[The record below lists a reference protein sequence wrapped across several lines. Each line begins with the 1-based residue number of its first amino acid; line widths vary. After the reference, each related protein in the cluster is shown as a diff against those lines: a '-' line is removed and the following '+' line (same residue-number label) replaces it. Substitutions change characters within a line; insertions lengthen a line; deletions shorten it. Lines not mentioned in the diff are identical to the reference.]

1 MCWSKCQHLK
11 QIILGNNNI
20 YEIIIITMIN
30 IQDKS
35 KCCGCC
41 ACVDVCAHQAISLKT
56 DIEGFWYP
64 VVDETKC
71 VDCGLC
77 NKVCPELNIT
87 DLKKNDY
94 PQPAHT
100 IAAINKKMSARWDST
115 SGGAFS
121 ALADAMYEEGGY
133 VSGAI
138 YNEDFSVRNFI
149 SNNPE
154 DLKKLRSSKYLQSKA
169 EGIYKEIRDL
179 LRKGEKVL
187 ACGTPCQMA
196 ALRSFLR
203 KDYENLI
210 IVDFICRG
218 VNSPKVYR
226 KYLDSLE
233 RKFGGKVVYVKAKNK
248 ELGWRNLT
256 RKVVFDNG
264 KSYYGVHMQDDF
276 RRGYHTNVYCRP
288 SCYSCQYKGF
298 PRMADITIADYW
310 GIEKVDPNMDNNIGT
325 SMILLNS
332 NKGIAYFEKVKDK
345 LEWEETKFESILSG
359 NIALRKPIEPAK
371 IDRKAFF
378 EDLDRGTFEEV
389 TAKYFPLKQE
399 KQTFKGKVK
408 AALKVAYYLYRRFG
422 FSYRAWSNFV
432 KINFRKNTI
441 SNIKT
446 EHVIYTMPSAVFDIH
461 PSAKI
466 EIKAPFLFGNNP
478 VKGMK
483 MPTCLRMEAN
493 TKLEIHNGPLTRYG
507 TGPYNLRYGA
517 YIEIVNGGKLTIG
530 QGACNVGLTIMCAK
544 EVTIG
549 NGVRIGRNVSIRD
562 WNGSHVI
569 INEHYRNHAP
579 VHIGDR
585 VWLCTGCTIMP
596 GVTIGEGA
604 VVAANSTVTKDVP
617 PYSLVGGSPAKVLK
631 EKIEW
636 Y

>member
-1 MCWSKCQHLK
+1 M
-11 QIILGNNNI
+11 I
-20 YEIIIITMIN
+20 EIT
-30 IQDKS
+30 DKS

-41 ACVDVCAHQAISLKT
+41 ACVDSCTHNAIILKN

-64 VVDETKC
+64 VVDKDKC
-71 VDCGLC
+71 TNCGLC
-77 NKVCPELNIT
+77 EKVCPELHISE
-87 DLKKNDY
+87 LKKNDFDK
-94 PQPAHT
+94 PSKT
-100 IAAINKKMSARWDST
+100 IAAIHKKMNVRWDST

-121 ALADAMYEEGGY
+121 ALADTMYEQGGY

-138 YNEDFSVRNFI
+138 YNEDFSVRNYI

-154 DLKKLRSSKYLQSKA
+154 DLVKLRSSKYLQSKA
-169 EGIYKEIRDL
+169 EGLYKEIREL

-226 KYLDSLE
+226 KYLDALE
-233 RKFGGKVVYVKAKNK
+233 RKHGGKVVYVKAKNK

-256 RKVVFDNG
+256 RKVIFDNG
-264 KSYYGVHMQDDF
+264 KVYYGIHMEDDF
-276 RRGYHTNVYCRP
+276 RRGYHTNVFCRP

-310 GIEKVDPNMDNNIGT
+310 GIEKIDKNLDNNIGT

-332 NKGIAYFEKVKDK
+332 KKGEAYFEQAKDR
-345 LEWEETKFESILSG
+345 LEWRGTSFESILPG
-359 NIALRKPIEPAK
+359 NIALRKSIEPAK
-371 IDRKAFF
+371 IDRKRFF
-378 EDLDRGTFEEV
+378 EDLDKGTFEEV
-389 TAKYFPLKQE
+389 TEKYFPLQE
-399 KQTFKGKVK
+399 KKISFKSKIK
-408 AALKVAYYLYRRFG
+408 QRIKPYYTLYRYLGANLKAYIQF
-422 FSYRAWSNFV
+422 FSVNH
-432 KINFRKNTI
+432 RKNTH
-441 SNIKT
+441 SNWKNGNI
-446 EHVIYTMPSAVFDIH
+446 IYTMPGVVFDLH

-466 EIKAPFLFGNNP
+466 VLKAPIIYGNAP
-478 VKGMK
+478 VKGLR
-483 MPTCLRMEAN
+483 MPTCLRMEVG
-493 TKLEIHNGPLTRYG
+493 TTLEIYDGPLTRYG
-507 TGPYNLRYGA
+507 KMPYNLRYGA
-517 YIEIVNGGKLTIG
+517 YIEVVNGGKLTIG

-562 WNGSHVI
+562 WNGPHVI
-569 INEHYRNHAP
+569 INETFVNHAP
-579 VHIGDR
+579 VHIGDH
-585 VWLCTGCTIMP
+585 VWLCSGCTIMP

-604 VVAANSTVTKDVP
+604 VIAANSTVTKDVP
-617 PYSLVGGSPAKVLK
+617 AHSLVAGSPAKVIK
-631 EKIEW
+631 NNIEW

>member
-1 MCWSKCQHLK
+1 MWVVIFLKKRFSSEKVHLK
-11 QIILGNNNI
+11 N
-20 YEIIIITMIN
+20 MIQ

-41 ACVDVCAHQAISLKT
+41 ACVDVCAHHAITLKT

-64 VVDETKC
+64 EVDKDKC

-77 NKVCPELNIT
+77 EKVCPELHIL
-87 DLKKNDY
+87 DLKKNDFEK
-94 PQPAHT
+94 PAHT
-100 IAAINKKMSARWDST
+100 IAAINKNMSVRWDST

-121 ALADAMYEEGGY
+121 ALADVMYAQGGY
-133 VSGAI
+133 VSGAV
-138 YNEDFSVRNFI
+138 YNDDFSVSNYI
-149 SNNPE
+149 SNNQE
-154 DLKKLRSSKYLQSKA
+154 DLKRLRSSKYLQSKA
-169 EGIYKEIRDL
+169 EGLYKQIRDL
-179 LRKGEKVL
+179 LRNGEKVL

-203 KDYENLI
+203 KDYDNLT

-233 RKFGGKVVYVKAKNK
+233 RKYGGKVVYVKAKNK

-264 KSYYGVHMQDDF
+264 KVYYGVLMDDDF
-276 RRGYHTNVYCRP
+276 RRGYHTNVFCRP
-288 SCYSCQYKGF
+288 SCYHCQYKGF

-310 GIEKVDPNMDNNIGT
+310 GIENVDKNLDNNIGT

-332 NKGIAYFEKVKDK
+332 KKGIEYFEQAKEKF
-345 LEWEETKFESILSG
+345 EWKETRFESILPG

-371 IDRKAFF
+371 IDRNIFF
-378 EDLDRGTFEEV
+378 EDLDKGTFDDV
-389 TAKYFPLKQE
+389 VKKYFPTNNNSLSLKRRI
-399 KQTFKGKVK
+399 KNVIKP
-408 AALKVAYYLYRRFG
+408 YYFIYKMFG
-422 FSYRAWSNFV
+422 FSLRAYVNFI
-432 KINFRKNTI
+432 KINYRKNT
-441 SNIKT
+441 SCDFKSG
-446 EHVIYTMPSAVFDIH
+446 HVVYTMSSSVFDIH

-466 EIKAPFLFGNNP
+466 DIKAPFLYGNNP
-478 VKGMK
+478 VRGMR
-483 MPTCLRMEAN
+483 MPTCLRMESG
-493 TKLEIHNGPLTRYG
+493 TTLEIHDGPLTRYG
-507 TGPYNLRYGA
+507 KVPYNLRYGA

-530 QGACNVGLTIMCAK
+530 QGAANVGLTIMCAK
-544 EVTIG
+544 EITIG
-549 NGVRIGRNVSIRD
+549 NGVRIGRDVSIRD

-569 INEHYRNHAP
+569 INDHYRNHAP

-596 GVTIGEGA
+596 GVTIGEGS
-604 VVAANSTVTKDVP
+604 VVAANATVTKDVP
-617 PYSLVGGSPAKVLK
+617 PHSLVGGSPAKVIK
-631 EKIEW
+631 ENIEW

>member
-1 MCWSKCQHLK
+1 
-11 QIILGNNNI
+11 
-20 YEIIIITMIN
+20 MIN

-41 ACVDVCAHQAISLKT
+41 ACVDACAHQAITLKT

-64 VVDETKC
+64 VVDKEKC

-77 NKVCPELNIT
+77 DKVCPELHI
-87 DLKKNDY
+87 DELKKNDY
-94 PQPAHT
+94 SKPAHT
-100 IAAINKKMSARWDST
+100 MAAINKKMSVRWDST

-121 ALADAMYEEGGY
+121 ALADAMYEQGGY
-133 VSGAI
+133 VSGAV

-149 SNNPE
+149 SSNPA
-154 DLKKLRSSKYLQSKA
+154 DLERLRSSKYLQSKA
-169 EGIYKEIRDL
+169 EGLYKEIREL

-203 KDYENLI
+203 KDYDNLI

-264 KSYYGVHMQDDF
+264 KVYYGVHMQDDF

-288 SCYSCQYKGF
+288 SCYACQYKGF

-310 GIEKVDPNMDNNIGT
+310 GIERVDPNMDNNIGT

-332 NKGIAYFEKVKDK
+332 NKGIAFFEKVKDK
-345 LEWEETKFESILSG
+345 LEWEETSFESVLPG
-359 NIALRKPIEPAK
+359 NIALRKPIEPAR
-371 IDRKAFF
+371 IDRKSFF
-378 EDLDRGTFEEV
+378 EDLDKGTFEDV
-389 TAKYFPLKQE
+389 TAKYFPLHEQAGSLKSQV
-399 KQTFKGKVK
+399 KDFLRFFKSLFKM
-408 AALKVAYYLYRRFG
+408 YR
-422 FSYRAWSNFV
+422 FSCHAWMNFL
-432 KINFRKNTI
+432 KINCRKNTV
-441 SNIKT
+441 SSFRQRC
-446 EHVIYTMPSAVFDIH
+446 VIYTMPSTVFDIH
-461 PSAKI
+461 PTAKI
-466 EIKAPFLFGNNP
+466 LLKSPFIYGNNP
-478 VKGMK
+478 VKGLR
-483 MPTCLRMEAN
+483 MPTCLRMTENA
-493 TKLEIHNGPLTRYG
+493 TLEIHGGPLTRYG
-507 TGPYNLRYGA
+507 NGAYNLRYGA
-517 YIEIVNGGKLTIG
+517 YIEIINGGKLTIG
-530 QGACNVGLTIMCAK
+530 QGAANVGLTIMCAK

-549 NGVRIGRNVSIRD
+549 NGVRIGRDVSIRD
-562 WNGSHVI
+562 WNGPHVI
-569 INEHYRNHAP
+569 INDHYRNHAP
-579 VHIGDR
+579 VHIGDH

-596 GVTIGEGA
+596 GVTVGEGA

-617 PYSLVGGSPAKVLK
+617 PHSLVGGSPAKVIK
-631 EKIEW
+631 ENVEW

>member
-1 MCWSKCQHLK
+1 MI
-11 QIILGNNNI
+11 QIK
-20 YEIIIITMIN
+20 
-30 IQDKS
+30 DKT
-35 KCCGCC
+35 KCCGCN
-41 ACVDVCAHQAISLKT
+41 ACGDICNHNAITFKT

-64 VVDETKC
+64 EVDKEKC

-77 NKVCPELNIT
+77 EKICPELHI
-87 DLKKNDY
+87 DKLKKNDFDK
-94 PQPAHT
+94 PAHT
-100 IAAINKKMSARWDST
+100 IAAINKNMRVRWDST

-121 ALADAMYEEGGY
+121 AFADIMYAQGGY

-149 SNNPE
+149 SNKPE
-154 DLKKLRSSKYLQSKA
+154 DLEKLRSSKYLQSKA
-169 EGIYKEIRDL
+169 EGLYKQIRDL

-196 ALRSFLR
+196 ALRSFLQ

-226 KYLDSLE
+226 KYLDLLE
-233 RKFGGKVVYVKAKNK
+233 KRYGGKVVYVKAKNK

-264 KSYYGVHMQDDF
+264 KSYYGVFMDDDF
-276 RRGYHTNVYCRP
+276 RRGYHTNVFCRP
-288 SCYSCQYKGF
+288 SCYHCQYKGF
-298 PRMADITIADYW
+298 PRIADITIADYW
-310 GIEKVDPNMDNNIGT
+310 GIERIDKNLDNNIGT

-332 NKGIAYFEKVKDK
+332 KKGIEYFEKAKDK
-345 LEWEETKFESILSG
+345 FEWKETEFESILPG
-359 NIALRKPIEPAK
+359 NIALRKAIAQPQIN
-371 IDRKAFF
+371 RKEFF
-378 EDLDRGTFEEV
+378 KDLDKGTFEDVVE
-389 TAKYFPLKQE
+389 KYFPKHHTETVSVKQ
-399 KQTFKGKVK
+399 KIKRLIKP
-408 AALKVAYYLYRRFG
+408 YYVIYKNLGLSFR
-422 FSYRAWSNFV
+422 SYVNF
-432 KINFRKNTI
+432 IRLNYRKNTC
-441 SNIKT
+441 SNFKEGNI
-446 EHVIYTMPSAVFDIH
+446 IYTKPGSVFDIH

-466 EIKAPFLFGNNP
+466 DIKAPFIYGNNP
-478 VKGMK
+478 VKGLR
-483 MPTCLRMEAN
+483 MPTCLRMEAK
-493 TKLEIHNGPLTRYG
+493 TTLEIHGGPLTRYG
-507 TGPYNLRYGA
+507 NGPYNLRYGA

-530 QGACNVGLTIMCAK
+530 QGATNVGLTIMCAN

-562 WNGSHVI
+562 WNGPHVI
-569 INEHYRNHAP
+569 INDHYKNHAP

-617 PYSLVGGSPAKVLK
+617 PHSLVGGSPAKVIK
-631 EKIEW
+631 ENIEW